1 MEISF
6 FWKISYWKEM
16 RIFILIFEIKLD
28 YEFQFNCKLRK
39 TITQIQIIQNKML
52 LVLQKN
58 IFGLKNN
65 EL

>member
-1 MEISF
+1 
-6 FWKISYWKEM
+6 M